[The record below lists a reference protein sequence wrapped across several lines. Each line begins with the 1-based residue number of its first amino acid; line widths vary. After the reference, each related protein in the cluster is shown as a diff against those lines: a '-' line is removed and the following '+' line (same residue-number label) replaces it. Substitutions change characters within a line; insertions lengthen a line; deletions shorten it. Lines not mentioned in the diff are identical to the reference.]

1 MLGERTPV
9 VRPSG
14 RPETTLLALPVT
26 ALGVSPVQV
35 IPASDIR
42 LFEVR
47 PDVKP
52 MARAPA
58 RAAVPAVGRQ
68 RMGKQTRRRA
78 HLATPSSA
86 VTPSALAL
94 LVPVSGVE
102 GTRSRPG
109 PEPDGSFQVA
119 SLTVLVRNTWPVP
132 LLHTQVGRVT

>member
-1 MLGERTPV
+1 MGERTPV
-9 VRPSG
+9 VRPS
-14 RPETTLLALPVT
+14 RWPETTLLALPVT

-35 IPASDIR
+35 VPAPDIK

-52 MARAPA
+52 MACAPA
-58 RAAVPAVGRQ
+58 RATVPSVGRQ
-68 RMGKQTRRRA
+68 RMGKQTRRRTN
-78 HLATPSSA
+78 LAAPSSA
-86 VTPSALAL
+86 VTPTALAL

-109 PEPDGSFQVA
+109 PEPDGPVQVA